1 MPKSKIS
8 LMKKRL
14 TCRPPVLLLLDGDRI
29 GVCLD
34 WVSGGTCNDI
44 VDHRDCGIAHQML
57 LRHGQCVAFVPVVIR
72 VWRLDAFVHTHYDV
86 IRES

>member
-14 TCRPPVLLLLDGDRI
+14 TCRP
-29 GVCLD
+29 
-34 WVSGGTCNDI
+34 
-44 VDHRDCGIAHQML
+44 HRDCGIAHQML